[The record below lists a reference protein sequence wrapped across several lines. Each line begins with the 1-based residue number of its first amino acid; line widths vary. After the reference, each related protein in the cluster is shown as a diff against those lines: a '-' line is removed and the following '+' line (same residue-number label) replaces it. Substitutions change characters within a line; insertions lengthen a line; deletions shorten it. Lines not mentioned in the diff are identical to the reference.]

1 MVSYNKLLSQ
11 VLFKDVVEIFCN
23 VLNFQIFETKVLQN
37 VSVWLLLKF
46 ILILVIYFKP
56 FLQVIMIVRNL
67 IV

>member
-11 VLFKDVVEIFCN
+11 VLFKDFVEIFCN